1 MAQVVE
7 PGTAWYYVEG
17 PTSTEEVRE
26 AFDAVFLNC
35 VTMIEECENA
45 YRVYIDMGRQCG
57 MLKVA
62 DDQINGK
69 GFTINGWKVTHG

>member
-1 MAQVVE
+1 MQVME

-17 PTSTEEVRE
+17 PTSTEEVQE

-35 VTMIEECENA
+35 VTMIEEQENA

-69 GFTINGWKVTHG
+69 GFAINGWKVTHG

>member
-1 MAQVVE
+1 MAQVME

-35 VTMIEECENA
+35 VTMIEEQENA
-45 YRVYIDMGRQCG
+45 YRVYVDMGRQCG

-62 DDQINGK
+62 DGK

>member
-1 MAQVVE
+1 MAHVM

-35 VTMIEECENA
+35 VTMIEEQENA
-45 YRVYIDMGRQCG
+45 YRVYIDMGRQCA